1 MVNSLVDESLDTD
14 LHHQVDCQISDAVD
28 QLHSALYLVTE
39 DHDYEQDQIFF
50 EMGLLGGAVQ
60 HCYTQQDQLG
70 QAAVDVRHVGLE

>member
-39 DHDYEQDQIFF
+39 DHDYE
-50 EMGLLGGAVQ
+50 
-60 HCYTQQDQLG
+60 
-70 QAAVDVRHVGLE
+70 